1 MSWIVNLAGLAL
13 IALIVWWFWGTKLL
27 RS

>member
-13 IALIVWWFWGTKLL
+13 IALIAWWFWAAD
-27 RS
+27 

>member
-13 IALIVWWFWGTKLL
+13 IVLIAWWFWFAG
-27 RS
+27 

>member
-13 IALIVWWFWGTKLL
+13 IVLIAWWFWGSQ
-27 RS
+27 R